1 MPPRGSE
8 DGRNVPPPGTEDGVP
23 PGGELAAIAG
33 PTAGL
38 TAGPNGAVGG
48 EPSDDKPSDD
58 KPSDRPS
65 DRPNPARPRE
75 TRRSPFARV
84 RDLVRRIPD
93 RRLTALAAALA
104 VVAVVSTVAYIP
116 FHTWTADRADI
127 AHRSWGD
134 IVLAS
139 AWPVIGA
146 FVVRKRPRNP
156 VGWLLMV
163 PASYAPY
170 LNLSL
175 YAVVSAEIA
184 DEPLPGADVAAW
196 VGMWGFTQYFVVV
209 PLLLLLFPDGQLP
222 GPRWRFGAYGIV
234 GAAGCAALA
243 AMFRDGGIDV
253 SDNIANPLGI
263 PGASWL
269 GYVTL
274 AGAFATLL
282 PGSALGVAALVV
294 RTRRAVGVR
303 RTQLQ
308 WLVLGGL
315 FLIVC
320 WALSFGADGRVTV
333 DVLFGLGLLGPPVGI
348 AVAMLRHRMFDVVVV
363 LNRTIV
369 YAVLTLAMVG
379 VYAGLVIGAGQVAPT
394 STAGVVAVAVIAL
407 GAAVGRDAMQKAVDR
422 WLFGHRHDP
431 YAVVARVGRHVAP
444 ASEPVEA
451 LQRLVD
457 ALRRALRLPYV
468 AFRSTPGDGAGGENP
483 AGGNAAV
490 QAVSGSPVAG
500 WRTVPARALGQDI
513 GELHVGIRPGR
524 ERWTP
529 EEQAA
534 VEEVAARAATLAYA
548 AALVADVARSRARIV
563 VAREEE
569 RRRLRADLH
578 DGVGPS
584 LAGTAHQ
591 LDALARRIEASGQPE
606 LADRAR
612 LVRDRLRQTVT
623 DLRSVVHGLR
633 PPILDQLGL
642 AGALRD
648 LLGGYETPHCT
659 VELGSGLDELPA
671 AVEVAAYAIAA
682 EAVNNAVRHSAASEL
697 ALVASADAGTL
708 VVEVRDNGCG
718 MPVYPQA
725 GVGLRSMGER
735 AGEVG
740 GRVDVLPYPGGGTVI
755 RATLP
760 GRATA

>member
-1 MPPRGSE
+1 MTTTQPPQEGTGHSGEVGVHGGDGEGARGGEVRSGACPESGDPGVGPVGGDEGVASGGEGGEPVRGS
-8 DGRNVPPPGTEDGVP
+8 RSSRP
-23 PGGELAAIAG
+23 PGGGRLRAA
-33 PTAGL
+33 
-38 TAGPNGAVGG
+38 
-48 EPSDDKPSDD
+48 
-58 KPSDRPS
+58 
-65 DRPNPARPRE
+65 
-75 TRRSPFARV
+75 
-84 RDLVRRIPD
+84 VRRIPD
-93 RRLTALAAALA
+93 RGLTAVAAGLA
-104 VVAVVSTVAYIP
+104 VVAVVSTAAYLP
-116 FHTWTADRADI
+116 FHAWTANRADI
-127 AHRSWGD
+127 ADRSWGD
-134 IVLAS
+134 VVLAS

-146 FVVRKRPRNP
+146 FVVRGRPRNP

-184 DEPLPGADVAAW
+184 DEPLPGADFAAW
-196 VGMWGFTQYFVVV
+196 VGSWGFTQYFVVV
-209 PLLLLLFPDGQLP
+209 PLLLLFFPDGQLP
-222 GPRWRFGAYGIV
+222 GPRWRFAAYGIV
-234 GAAGCAALA
+234 GAAASAALA

-253 SDNIANPLGI
+253 SEDVGNPLGI

-274 AGAFATLL
+274 TGAFATLL
-282 PGSALGVAALVV
+282 PGSAIGVAALVV
-294 RTRRAVGVR
+294 RTRHAVGVR

-315 FLIVC
+315 FLMGC
-320 WALSFGADGRVTV
+320 WALSFGSDGRVAV
-333 DVLFGLGLLGPPVGI
+333 DLLFALGLLGPPVGI

-379 VYAGLVIGAGQVAPT
+379 VYAGLVVGAGHIAPT
-394 STAGVVAVAVIAL
+394 STAGVVAVAVVAL
-407 GAAVGRDAMQKAVDR
+407 IAAVGRDAMQKAVDR

-457 ALRRALRLPYV
+457 ALRRALRLPYA
-468 AFRSTPGDGAGGENP
+468 AFRGTAGEGE
-483 AGGNAAV
+483 GAAV

-648 LLGGYETPHCT
+648 LSAGYETPHCT
-659 VELGSGLDELPA
+659 VELGPGLDELPA

-682 EAVNNAVRHSAASEL
+682 EAVTNAVRHSAAGEL
-697 ALVASADAGTL
+697 ALVAGVDAGTL
-708 VVEVRDNGCG
+708 VVEIRDNGCG

-740 GRVDVLPYPGGGTVI
+740 GRVDVLPAPGGGTVI

-760 GRATA
+760 GRTAG